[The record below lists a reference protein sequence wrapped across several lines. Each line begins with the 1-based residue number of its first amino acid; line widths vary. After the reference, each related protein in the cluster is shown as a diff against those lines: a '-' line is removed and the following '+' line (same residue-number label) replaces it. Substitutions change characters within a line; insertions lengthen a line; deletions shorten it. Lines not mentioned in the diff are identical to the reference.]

1 MIRPE
6 ALARL
11 REWRDALIGLGLVA
25 AGLWLI
31 LRPGLILPGLG
42 ALLALAGLSLG
53 LVGLR
58 RARFRAGGEGPGI
71 VQVVE
76 GQISYFGPHGGGF
89 MALDEITRL
98 WLSAEGTDWLIRA
111 QDGRHLSIPR
121 AARGAEALFDT
132 FATLDGLDISQLL
145 RRIEAAPSLTD
156 QLIWQRKSRILLT

>member
-11 REWRDALIGLGLVA
+11 RKWREALIGGGLMA
-25 AGLWLI
+25 AGLWQMLQ
-31 LRPGLILPGLG
+31 PGLILPGLG

-58 RARFRAGGEGPGI
+58 RIRFRAGGEGPGI

-98 WLSAEGTDWLIRA
+98 WLSADGTDWLIRA
-111 QDGRHLSIPR
+111 QDGRHLSVPR

-132 FATLDGLDISQLL
+132 FATLEGLDIAQLL

-156 QLIWQRKSRILLT
+156 QLIWQRKARMLLT